1 MKKLQKITVPLFLFL
16 VSVSSMA
23 LGQKKLKV
31 FISVDMEGIS
41 GVVDWTDTRGS
52 DGDYQYFRK
61 VMTKETNAA
70 IEGALEAGA
79 TEVIVRDS
87 HGSARNILP
96 EELNPEAKL
105 LRGWVGGPLGMMDGI
120 DETFDAVIF
129 IGYHAKPGTPNAV
142 LEHTVSSTDITDV
155 KINGISCP
163 ESGCNGMTAGYFKV
177 PVVFLSGDQA
187 ACDQVKAILG
197 NIETLA
203 VKKGI
208 GAAALNLHPEKSREL
223 IKEGVKKALGR
234 LGDFKPFELT
244 GPYKIEVTYKNEE
257 KAYKAALWPG
267 ATRTG
272 DWTATYTSNQFL
284 DIMKFLELN
293 Y

>member
-1 MKKLQKITVPLFLFL
+1 
-16 VSVSSMA
+16 MA
-23 LGQKKLKV
+23 LGQKNLKV

-41 GVVDWTDTRGS
+41 GVVDWTDVSGS

-87 HGSARNILP
+87 HSNARNILP

-129 IGYHAKPGTPNAV
+129 IGYHAKAGTPNAV
-142 LEHTVSSTDITDV
+142 LEHTMSSKNITDIT
-155 KINGISCP
+155 INGISCP
-163 ESGCNGMTAGYFKV
+163 ESGCNGMIAGYFKV

-187 ACDQVKAILG
+187 ACDQVKAIFG
-197 NIETLA
+197 NIETVP

-208 GAAALNLHPEKSREL
+208 GAAALNLHPKKSREL
-223 IKEGVKKALGR
+223 IKKGVKKALGR
-234 LGDFKPFELT
+234 LSDFKPFELT

-257 KAYKAALWPG
+257 KVYKAALWPG

-284 DIMKFLELN
+284 DIIKFLGSNLE
-293 Y
+293 

>member
-1 MKKLQKITVPLFLFL
+1 M
-16 VSVSSMA
+16 
-23 LGQKKLKV
+23 KV
-31 FISVDMEGIS
+31 FISVDIEGIS
-41 GVVDWTDTRGS
+41 GVVDRTDTRGS

-120 DETFDAVIF
+120 DESFDAVIF

-142 LEHTVSSTDITDV
+142 LEHTVSFDNITDV

-187 ACDQVKAILG
+187 ACDQVKAIFG
-197 NIETLA
+197 NIETVP

-223 IKEGVKKALGR
+223 IKEGVKKALAR
-234 LGDFKPFELT
+234 LSDFKPFELT

-257 KAYKAALWPG
+257 KVYKAALWPG

-284 DIMKFLELN
+284 DIMKFFRLN
-293 Y
+293 YK